1 MKITWS
7 TSNAYDLVQ
16 IDPEGNANVA
26 AVTLN
31 ATHEVIADVMGF
43 LGDPEN
49 WHGDVCGNT
58 DISNMTLVI
67 SRDMDTGA
75 VIDLNAT
82 VLAERLG
89 YWFSRRYP

>member
-1 MKITWS
+1 MKVTWR

-16 IDPEGNANVA
+16 IDPEGNSNVA
-26 AVTLN
+26 PVTLN
-31 ATHEVIADVMGF
+31 ATHEVIADVMGY
-43 LGDPEN
+43 LGDCEN
-49 WHGDVCGNT
+49 WHGLEDGNT
-58 DISNMTLVI
+58 DISDMTLVI

-89 YWFSRRYP
+89 YWFSS